1 MATQTPEMEEG
12 GTGGGFISSLPAML
26 WQRRWFVILPVMV
39 ATIAGLVTAFLM
51 HPVYESSATVL
62 IESQQVP
69 DDLIS
74 ALSGAGGGNQVSD
87 MIGQRI
93 ARARERVLSRQDLIR
108 LIRTYGLYPR
118 EQRTLPL
125 SKIVDKM
132 RDDTTIQAVDN
143 GLAMGAAPSKK
154 NLGLA
159 NTIAITVAFDYD
171 NPVKAQ
177 LVAQQFVDHFLEADA
192 STQVSQATDTV
203 NFLTEQA
210 NQIQAQIAQLE
221 QRATQM
227 RAQYGPI
234 LALNG
239 MSGNSGTDGSQIE
252 AQIAAIQAQ
261 NSKLETAQDNGG
273 VQNQAVAQAEAQLRV
288 AQARFSD
295 SHPDVIAAKAQLEA
309 AKKDASSKM
318 QSDPIKA
325 QIQAN
330 RAQVAALAQARNLA
344 ASNSAAYH
352 AAAARA
358 PAIASRLDQ
367 LEKAADVL
375 RDQYRGIGVKLQ
387 AAQIQARMES
397 EQKGERLTLS
407 DPPVV
412 PDHPLRPNRPLI
424 IAGSI
429 AAGFGLGLAL
439 VLLIELVMR
448 PIRGTAALRNVT
460 GEPPLAVIPDFD
472 QRPSWIAQVIERRV
486 RRKSNAA
493 VRA

>member
-1 MATQTPEMEEG
+1 MATHAPEVENSDA
-12 GTGGGFISSLPAML
+12 GTGFLPALPSML

-74 ALSGAGGGNQVSD
+74 ALSGAGGNQVSD

-108 LIRTYGLYPR
+108 LIRTYGLYTR

-125 SKIVDKM
+125 SRIVDKM
-132 RDDTTIQAVDN
+132 RNDTTIAAVDN
-143 GLAMGAAPSKK
+143 GLAGITPNRR

-171 NPVKAQ
+171 DPVKAQ

-210 NQIQAQIAQLE
+210 NQIQTQIAQLE
-221 QRATQM
+221 QRSTAIRSQNGM
-227 RAQYGPI
+227 I

-239 MSGNSGTDGSQIE
+239 LSGNAGADGSQIQS
-252 AQIAAIQAQ
+252 QIAAIQAQ
-261 NSKLETAQDNGG
+261 NMKLETAQENGG

-288 AQARFSD
+288 LQAKFSD
-295 SHPDVIAAKAQLEA
+295 THPDVLTAKAQLEA
-309 AKKDASSKM
+309 ARRDASTRM
-318 QSDPIKA
+318 QADPIKA
-325 QIQAN
+325 QMQAN
-330 RAQVAALAQARNLA
+330 QAQIAALNQARNMA

-352 AAAARA
+352 SAAARA
-358 PAIASRLDQ
+358 PALAAQLDQ

-375 RDQYRGIGVKLQ
+375 RDQYRGIGVKLP

-429 AAGFGLGLAL
+429 AAGLGLGLGL

-460 GEPPLAVIPDFD
+460 GEAPLAVIPDFD
-472 QRPSWIAQVIERRV
+472 LRPSWIAQMIERRV
-486 RRKSNAA
+486 RRKTNAA

>member
-1 MATQTPEMEEG
+1 MATHAPEVENSDA
-12 GTGGGFISSLPAML
+12 GTGFLPALPSML

-74 ALSGAGGGNQVSD
+74 ALSGAGGNQVSD

-108 LIRTYGLYPR
+108 LIRTYGLYTR

-125 SKIVDKM
+125 SRIVDKM
-132 RDDTTIQAVDN
+132 RNDTTIAAVDN
-143 GLAMGAAPSKK
+143 GLAGITPNRR

-171 NPVKAQ
+171 DPVKAQ

-210 NQIQAQIAQLE
+210 NQIQTQIAQLE
-221 QRATQM
+221 QRSTAIRSQNGM
-227 RAQYGPI
+227 I

-239 MSGNSGTDGSQIE
+239 LSGNAGADGSQIQS
-252 AQIAAIQAQ
+252 QIAAIQAQ
-261 NSKLETAQDNGG
+261 NMKLETAQENGG

-288 AQARFSD
+288 LQAKFAD
-295 SHPDVIAAKAQLEA
+295 THPDVLTAKAQLEA
-309 AKKDASSKM
+309 ARRDASTRM
-318 QSDPIKA
+318 QADPIKA
-325 QIQAN
+325 QMQAN
-330 RAQVAALAQARNLA
+330 QAQIAALNQARNMA

-352 AAAARA
+352 SAAARA
-358 PAIASRLDQ
+358 PALAAQLDQ

-429 AAGFGLGLAL
+429 AAGLGLGLGL

-460 GEPPLAVIPDFD
+460 GEAPLAVIPDFD
-472 QRPSWIAQVIERRV
+472 LRPSWIAQMIERRV
-486 RRKSNAA
+486 RRKTNAA

>member
-1 MATQTPEMEEG
+1 MATQLSEAE
-12 GTGGGFISSLPAML
+12 TGGGGGGFVSALPAML
-26 WQRRWFVILPVMV
+26 WQRRWFVIVPVV
-39 ATIAGLVTAFLM
+39 AATVGGLVTAFLM

-69 DDLIS
+69 DDLIG
-74 ALSGAGGGNQVSD
+74 ALSGGGSQVSD

-118 EQRTLPL
+118 EQRTMPL

-132 RDDTTIQAVDN
+132 RDDTTVQAIDN
-143 GLAMGAAPSKK
+143 AMMGGAPSKK

-159 NTIAITVAFDYD
+159 NTIAITVAFQYD

-192 STQVSQATDTV
+192 STQASQATDTV
-203 NFLTEQA
+203 NFLSEQA
-210 NQIQAQIAQLE
+210 NQIQSQIQQLE
-221 QRATQM
+221 GKALQIRSQNGT
-227 RAQYGPI
+227 I
-234 LALNG
+234 LALGNL
-239 MSGNSGTDGSQIE
+239 SGNTTQDYGQIE
-252 AQIAAIQAQ
+252 TQIAGLQSQ
-261 NSKLETAQDNGG
+261 STRLQTAQDQG
-273 VQNQAVAQAEAQLRV
+273 VTPTDTAVGQAEAQLRI
-288 AQARFSD
+288 AEARFSD
-295 SHPDVIAAKAQLEA
+295 THPDVIAAKAQLAA
-309 AKKDASSKM
+309 AKSAAAAKPSV
-318 QSDPIKA
+318 DPI
-325 QIQAN
+325 QSQLTAN
-330 RAQVAALAQARNLA
+330 RSQIAALQNARNMM
-344 ASNSAAYH
+344 ASNSAAAR

-358 PAIASRLDQ
+358 PAIASQLDQ
-367 LEKAADVL
+367 LEKAAEVL

-429 AAGFGLGLAL
+429 AGGFGFGLML
-439 VLLIELVMR
+439 VLLIEIIMR
-448 PIRGTAALRNVT
+448 PIRGTAALRAAL
-460 GEPPLAVIPDFD
+460 GEAPLAVIPDFD
-472 QRPSWIAQVIERRV
+472 LRPSWIAQMIERRV
-486 RRKSNAA
+486 RRKSNAS

>member
-1 MATQTPEMEEG
+1 MATQPPEAETG
-12 GTGGGFISSLPAML
+12 NAGGGFLSALPTML
-26 WQRRWFVILPVMV
+26 WQRRWFVIVPVMT
-39 ATIAGLVTAFLM
+39 ATIAGVVTAFLM

-69 DDLIS
+69 DDLIG
-74 ALSGAGGGNQVSD
+74 ALAGGGSQVSD

-132 RDDTTIQAVDN
+132 RNDTTIQAVDS
-143 GLAMGAAPSKK
+143 GVLAAPTKK

-171 NPVKAQ
+171 DPVKAQ

-192 STQVSQATDTV
+192 SVQASQATDTV

-210 NQIQAQIAQLE
+210 NQLQAQIQQLE
-221 QRATQM
+221 QKALQIRSENGTV
-227 RAQYGPI
+227 
-234 LALNG
+234 LALGGLGGASDNP
-239 MSGNSGTDGSQIE
+239 
-252 AQIAAIQAQ
+252 AQIASQIASLQSQ
-261 NSKLETAQDNGG
+261 NARLETVQDAG
-273 VQNQAVAQAEAQLRV
+273 VTPTDSAVAQAEAQLRT
-288 AQARFSD
+288 AQAKFSD
-295 SHPDVIAAKAQLEA
+295 THPDVIAAKAQLEA
-309 AKKDASSKM
+309 AKAAAAQKPKVDTL
-318 QSDPIKA
+318 KA
-325 QIQAN
+325 QLDAN
-330 RAQVAALAQARNLA
+330 RAQIAAL
-344 ASNSAAYH
+344 NSARALLTSNAAAAR

-358 PAIASRLDQ
+358 PAVQSQLQQ
-367 LEKAADVL
+367 LEKAADTL
-375 RDQYRGIGVKLQ
+375 RDQYRGIGLKLQ

-429 AAGFGLGLAL
+429 AAGFGLGFVL
-439 VLLIELVMR
+439 VLLIEFVMR
-448 PIRGTAALRNVT
+448 PIRGTAALRAVI

-472 QRPSWIAQVIERRV
+472 QRPSWIARMIERRV
-486 RRKSNAA
+486 RRKSNKA
-493 VRA
+493 VRV

>member
-1 MATQTPEMEEG
+1 MATQLSEAE
-12 GTGGGFISSLPAML
+12 TGGGGGGFVSALPAML
-26 WQRRWFVILPVMV
+26 WQRRWFVIVPVV
-39 ATIAGLVTAFLM
+39 AATVGGLVTAFLM

-69 DDLIS
+69 DDLIG
-74 ALSGAGGGNQVSD
+74 ALSGGGSKVSD

-118 EQRTLPL
+118 EQRTMPL

-132 RDDTTIQAVDN
+132 RDDTTVQAIDN
-143 GLAMGAAPSKK
+143 AMMGGAPSKK

-159 NTIAITVAFDYD
+159 NTIAITVAFQYD

-192 STQVSQATDTV
+192 STQASQATDTV
-203 NFLTEQA
+203 NFLSEQA
-210 NQIQAQIAQLE
+210 NQIQSQIQQLE
-221 QRATQM
+221 GKALQIRSQNGT
-227 RAQYGPI
+227 I
-234 LALNG
+234 LALGNL
-239 MSGNSGTDGSQIE
+239 SGNTTQDYGQIE
-252 AQIAAIQAQ
+252 TQIAGLQSQ
-261 NSKLETAQDNGG
+261 STRLQTAQDQG
-273 VQNQAVAQAEAQLRV
+273 VTPTDTAVGQAEAQLRI
-288 AQARFSD
+288 AEARFSD
-295 SHPDVIAAKAQLEA
+295 THPDVIAAKAQLAA
-309 AKKDASSKM
+309 AKSAAAAKPSV
-318 QSDPIKA
+318 DPI
-325 QIQAN
+325 QSQLTAN
-330 RAQVAALAQARNLA
+330 RSQIAALQNARNMM
-344 ASNSAAYH
+344 ASNSAAAR

-358 PAIASRLDQ
+358 PAIASQLDQ
-367 LEKAADVL
+367 LEKAAEVL

-429 AAGFGLGLAL
+429 AGGFGFGLML
-439 VLLIELVMR
+439 VLLIEIIMR
-448 PIRGTAALRNVT
+448 PIRGTAALRAAL
-460 GEPPLAVIPDFD
+460 GEAPLAVIPDFD
-472 QRPSWIAQVIERRV
+472 LRPSWIAQMIERRV
-486 RRKSNAA
+486 RRKSNAS

>member
-1 MATQTPEMEEG
+1 MATRAPEVDEAG
-12 GTGGGFISSLPAML
+12 AGGGFLSALPAML

-39 ATIAGLVTAFLM
+39 ATVAGLVTAFLM

-74 ALSGAGGGNQVSD
+74 ALSGSGNSQTD

-118 EQRTLPL
+118 EQRTMPL

-132 RDDTTIQAVDN
+132 RDDTTIAAVDN
-143 GLAMGAAPSKK
+143 GLAMGAAPSRR

-171 NPVKAQ
+171 DPVKAQ

-192 STQVSQATDTV
+192 STQASQATDTV

-210 NQIQAQIAQLE
+210 NTIQAQIAQIEQRATAIRSENGSILALGGLSGNPGSDSTQIQAQIA
-221 QRATQM
+221 
-227 RAQYGPI
+227 
-234 LALNG
+234 ALQTEN
-239 MSGNSGTDGSQIE
+239 T
-252 AQIAAIQAQ
+252 
-261 NSKLETAQDNGG
+261 KLQTAQTNGG
-273 VQNQAVAQAEAQLRV
+273 MTDQAVAQAEANLRV

-295 SHPDVIAAKAQLEA
+295 THPDVIAAKAQVSA
-309 AKKDASSKM
+309 AKAASAGRMKA
-318 QSDPIKA
+318 DPI
-325 QIQAN
+325 QVQLSAN
-330 RAQVAALAQARNLA
+330 RAQIASLNQARSMMM
-344 ASNSAAYH
+344 SNSSAYQ

-358 PAIASRLDQ
+358 PAVTAQLEQ
-367 LEKAADVL
+367 LEKAADTL

-424 IAGSI
+424 IVGAIAG
-429 AAGFGLGLAL
+429 GFALGLAL
-439 VLLIELVMR
+439 VLLIELLLR
-448 PIRGTAALRNVT
+448 PIRGTTALRNVI
-460 GEPPLAVIPDFD
+460 GEAPLAVIPDFD
-472 QRPSWIAQVIERRV
+472 LRPSWITQMIARRV

>member
-1 MATQTPEMEEG
+1 MATQAPEVESG
-12 GTGGGFISSLPAML
+12 GGGGFVSSLPAMV

-74 ALSGAGGGNQVSD
+74 ALSGGGGSQVSD

-108 LIRTYGLYPR
+108 LIRTYSLYPR

-143 GLAMGAAPSKK
+143 GIATGGAPSRK

-159 NTIAITVAFDYD
+159 NTIAITVAYQYE

-210 NQIQAQIAQLE
+210 NQIQTQIAQLE
-221 QRATQM
+221 QRSTQI
-227 RAQYGPI
+227 RAQNGTI

-239 MSGNSGTDGSQIE
+239 LSGNAGADGSQLQ

-261 NSKLETAQDNGG
+261 NVKLETAQENGG
-273 VQNQAVAQAEAQLRV
+273 VQSQSVAQAEAQLRV
-288 AQARFSD
+288 LQAKFSD
-295 SHPDVIAAKAQLEA
+295 THPDVLAAKAQLEA
-309 AKKDASSKM
+309 ARAASATKM
-318 QSDPIKA
+318 QADPIKA
-325 QIQAN
+325 QMQAN
-330 RAQVAALAQARNLA
+330 QAQIAALNQARGLA

-358 PAIASRLDQ
+358 PAIAAQVDQ

-429 AAGFGLGLAL
+429 AGGFIFGLAL
-439 VLLIELVMR
+439 VLLIELVLR
-448 PIRGTAALRNVT
+448 PIRGTLALRSVI
-460 GEPPLAVIPDFD
+460 GEAPLAVIPDFD
-472 QRPSWIAQVIERRV
+472 LRPSWLAQMIERRV

-493 VRA
+493 ARA

>member
-1 MATQTPEMEEG
+1 MATHAPEVENSDA
-12 GTGGGFISSLPAML
+12 GTGFLPALPSML

-74 ALSGAGGGNQVSD
+74 ALSGAGGNQVSD

-108 LIRTYGLYPR
+108 LIRTYGLYTR

-125 SKIVDKM
+125 SRIVDKM
-132 RDDTTIQAVDN
+132 RNDTTIAAVDN
-143 GLAMGAAPSKK
+143 GLAGITPNRR

-171 NPVKAQ
+171 DPVKAQ

-210 NQIQAQIAQLE
+210 NQIQTQIAQLE
-221 QRATQM
+221 QRSTAIRSQNGM
-227 RAQYGPI
+227 I

-239 MSGNSGTDGSQIE
+239 LSGNAGADGSQIQS
-252 AQIAAIQAQ
+252 QIAAIQAQ
-261 NSKLETAQDNGG
+261 NMKLETAQENGG

-288 AQARFSD
+288 LQAKFSD
-295 SHPDVIAAKAQLEA
+295 THPDVLTAKAQLEA
-309 AKKDASSKM
+309 ARRDASTRM
-318 QSDPIKA
+318 QADPIKA
-325 QIQAN
+325 QMQAN
-330 RAQVAALAQARNLA
+330 QAQIAALNQARNMA

-352 AAAARA
+352 SAAARA
-358 PAIASRLDQ
+358 PALAAQLDQ

-429 AAGFGLGLAL
+429 AAGLGLGLGL

-460 GEPPLAVIPDFD
+460 GEAPLAVIPDFD
-472 QRPSWIAQVIERRV
+472 LRPSWIAQMIERRV
-486 RRKSNAA
+486 RRKTNAA

>member
-1 MATQTPEMEEG
+1 MATQALEVESNG
-12 GTGGGFISSLPAML
+12 AGGGFVSSLPAML
-26 WQRRWFVILPVMV
+26 WQRRWFVIIPVMV

-74 ALSGAGGGNQVSD
+74 ALSGGGSSQVSD

-132 RDDTTIQAVDN
+132 RDDTTIQAIDN
-143 GLAMGAAPSKK
+143 GIATGMAPSRK

-159 NTIAITVAFDYD
+159 NTIAIEVAFQYD

-221 QRATQM
+221 QRATDI
-227 RAQYGPI
+227 RAQNGPT

-239 MSGNSGTDGSQIE
+239 LSGNSIADGSNLQ

-261 NSKLETAQDNGG
+261 NIKLETAQENGG

-288 AQARFSD
+288 AQAKFSD
-295 SHPDVIAAKAQLEA
+295 THPDVLAAKAQVEA
-309 AKKDASSKM
+309 AKRDASTRM

-325 QIQAN
+325 QMQAN
-330 RAQVAALAQARNLA
+330 QAQISALNQARSLA
-344 ASNSAAYH
+344 ASNSAAYR

-358 PAIASRLDQ
+358 PALAAQIDQ
-367 LEKAADVL
+367 IEKAADLL
-375 RDQYRGIGVKLQ
+375 REQYRGIGVKLQ

-429 AAGFGLGLAL
+429 AGGFGLGLAL

-448 PIRGTAALRNVT
+448 PIRGTAALRGVT
-460 GEPPLAVIPDFD
+460 GEAPLAVIPDFD
-472 QRPSWIAQVIERRV
+472 QRPSWIAQMIERRV

>member
-1 MATQTPEMEEG
+1 
-12 GTGGGFISSLPAML
+12 
-26 WQRRWFVILPVMV
+26 
-39 ATIAGLVTAFLM
+39 
-51 HPVYESSATVL
+51 
-62 IESQQVP
+62 VP
-69 DDLIS
+69 DDLIG
-74 ALSGAGGGNQVSD
+74 ALSGGGGGQVND

-132 RDDTTIQAVDN
+132 RNDTTIQAIDN
-143 GLAMGAAPSKK
+143 SILGGAPSKK
-154 NLGLA
+154 NLGLQ
-159 NTIAITVAFDYD
+159 NTIAITIAFDYD
-171 NPVKAQ
+171 NAAKAQ

-192 STQVSQATDTV
+192 STQASQATDTV

-210 NQIQAQIAQLE
+210 NQIQAQIQQLE
-221 QRATQM
+221 QKALQIRSENGTV
-227 RAQYGPI
+227 
-234 LALNG
+234 LALG
-239 MSGNSGTDGSQIE
+239 GLSGNAGADAGQIASQI
-252 AQIAAIQAQ
+252 ANLQSQ
-261 NSKLETAQDNGG
+261 NFRLETAQDAGATPTDT
-273 VQNQAVAQAEAQLRV
+273 AVAQAEAQLRTL
-288 AQARFSD
+288 QAKFSD

-309 AKKDASSKM
+309 AKAAAAQKPKI
-318 QSDPIKA
+318 DPLQTQLA
-325 QIQAN
+325 AN
-330 RAQVAALAQARNLA
+330 RAQIAAL
-344 ASNSAAYH
+344 NSARSLMTSNAAAAR

-358 PAIASRLDQ
+358 PAVQSQLEQ
-367 LEKAADVL
+367 LEKAAEVL

-429 AAGFGLGLAL
+429 AAGFGFGLAL

-448 PIRGTAALRNVT
+448 PIRGTAALRAAI

-472 QRPSWIAQVIERRV
+472 QRPSWIAQMIERRV
-486 RRKSNAA
+486 RRKANKA
-493 VRA
+493 VRV

>member
-1 MATQTPEMEEG
+1 MATQSPEVENG
-12 GTGGGFISSLPAML
+12 AAGSGFISSLPSML

-74 ALSGAGGGNQVSD
+74 ALSGGGGNQVSD

-93 ARARERVLSRQDLIR
+93 ARARERVLSRQELIR

-118 EQRTLPL
+118 EQRTMPL

-132 RDDTTIQAVDN
+132 RDDTTIAAVDN
-143 GLAMGAAPSKK
+143 GVATGMMPSRR

-159 NTIAITVAFDYD
+159 NTIAITVSFDYD
-171 NPVKAQ
+171 NPIKAQ
-177 LVAQQFVDHFLEADA
+177 AVAQEFVNHFLEADA

-210 NQIQAQIAQLE
+210 NQIQAQISQLE

-227 RAQYGPI
+227 RASNGSI

-239 MSGNSGTDGSQIE
+239 LSGNQGADVSQIE
-252 AQIAAIQAQ
+252 SQIAGIQAE
-261 NSKLETAQDNGG
+261 NAKLITARDNGG
-273 VQNQAVAQAEAQLRV
+273 VQNQAVAQAEAQLRM
-288 AQARFSD
+288 AQAKFSD
-295 SHPDVIAAKAQLEA
+295 THPDVIAAKAQLEA
-309 AKKDASSKM
+309 AKRDASAKM
-318 QSDPIKA
+318 QTDPIQA
-325 QIQAN
+325 QLQAN
-330 RAQVAALAQARNLA
+330 RAQIASLNQARNMV
-344 ASNSAAYH
+344 ASHSAAYQ
-352 AAAARA
+352 AAASRA
-358 PAIASRLDQ
+358 PALAAQLDQ

-375 RDQYRGIGVKLQ
+375 RDQYRGIGIKLQ

-460 GEPPLAVIPDFD
+460 GEAPLAVIPDFD
-472 QRPSWIAQVIERRV
+472 LRPSWIAQMIERRV
-486 RRKSNAA
+486 RRKSNAVA
-493 VRA
+493 RA

>member
-1 MATQTPEMEEG
+1 MATHAPEVENSDA
-12 GTGGGFISSLPAML
+12 GTGFLPALPSML

-74 ALSGAGGGNQVSD
+74 ALSGAGGNQVSD

-108 LIRTYGLYPR
+108 LIRTYGLYTR

-125 SKIVDKM
+125 SRIVDKM
-132 RDDTTIQAVDN
+132 RNDTTIAAVDN
-143 GLAMGAAPSKK
+143 GLAGITPNRR

-171 NPVKAQ
+171 DPVKAQ

-210 NQIQAQIAQLE
+210 NQIQTQIAQLE
-221 QRATQM
+221 QRSTAIRSQNGM
-227 RAQYGPI
+227 I

-239 MSGNSGTDGSQIE
+239 LSGNAGADGSQIQS
-252 AQIAAIQAQ
+252 QIAAIQAQ
-261 NSKLETAQDNGG
+261 NMKLETAQENGG

-288 AQARFSD
+288 LQAKFSD
-295 SHPDVIAAKAQLEA
+295 THPDVLTAKAQLEA
-309 AKKDASSKM
+309 ARRDASTRM
-318 QSDPIKA
+318 QADPIKA
-325 QIQAN
+325 QMQAN
-330 RAQVAALAQARNLA
+330 QAQIAALNQARSLA
-344 ASNSAAYH
+344 ASNSAAYRN
-352 AAAARA
+352 AAARA
-358 PAIASRLDQ
+358 PALAAQPDQ

-375 RDQYRGIGVKLQ
+375 RDQYRGLGIKLQ

-429 AAGFGLGLAL
+429 AGGLGLGLAL

-460 GEPPLAVIPDFD
+460 GEAPLAVIPDFD
-472 QRPSWIAQVIERRV
+472 LRPSWIAQMIERRV
-486 RRKSNAA
+486 RRKTNAA

>member
-1 MATQTPEMEEG
+1 MATQPEVETG
-12 GTGGGFISSLPAML
+12 NAGGGFLSALPAML
-26 WQRRWFVILPVMV
+26 WQRRWFVIVPVMA

-69 DDLIS
+69 DDLIG
-74 ALSGAGGGNQVSD
+74 ALAGGGSQVSD

-108 LIRTYGLYPR
+108 LIRTYSLYPR
-118 EQRTLPL
+118 EQRTMPL
-125 SKIVDKM
+125 SRIVDKM
-132 RDDTTIQAVDN
+132 RNATTIQAVDN
-143 GLAMGAAPSKK
+143 SLIGAAPSKK

-171 NPVKAQ
+171 EPVKAQ

-192 STQVSQATDTV
+192 SVQSSQATDTV

-210 NQIQAQIAQLE
+210 NQIQAQIQQLE
-221 QRATQM
+221 QKALQIRSENGT
-227 RAQYGPI
+227 I
-234 LALNG
+234 LALGGLGGAADNPAQI
-239 MSGNSGTDGSQIE
+239 TSQI
-252 AQIAAIQAQ
+252 AGLQSQ
-261 NSKLETAQDNGG
+261 NARLETVQDAG
-273 VQNQAVAQAEAQLRV
+273 VTPTDSAVAQAEAQLRT
-288 AQARFSD
+288 AQAKFSD
-295 SHPDVIAAKAQLEA
+295 THPDVIAAKAQLEA
-309 AKKDASSKM
+309 AKAAAAQKPKVDTL
-318 QSDPIKA
+318 KA
-325 QIQAN
+325 QLDAN
-330 RAQVAALAQARNLA
+330 RAQIAAL
-344 ASNSAAYH
+344 NSARALLTSNAAAAR

-358 PAIASRLDQ
+358 PAVQSQLQQ
-367 LEKAADVL
+367 LEKAADTL
-375 RDQYRGIGVKLQ
+375 RDQYRGIGLKLQ

-429 AAGFGLGLAL
+429 AAGFGFGLVL
-439 VLLIELVMR
+439 VLLIEFVTR
-448 PIRGTAALRNVT
+448 PIRGTAALRGVI

-472 QRPSWIAQVIERRV
+472 QRPSWIARMIERRV
-486 RRKSNAA
+486 RSKSSKA
-493 VRA
+493 VRV

>member
-1 MATQTPEMEEG
+1 MATQPPEAEAG
-12 GTGGGFISSLPAML
+12 IGAGFVSAIPAML
-26 WQRRWFVILPVMV
+26 WQRRWFVILPVV
-39 ATIAGLVTAFLM
+39 AATVAGLVTAFLI

-69 DDLIS
+69 DDLIG
-74 ALSGAGGGNQVSD
+74 ALSGGGGQVND

-118 EQRTLPL
+118 EQQTLPL

-132 RDDTTIQAVDN
+132 RDDTTIEAVDN
-143 GLAMGAAPSKK
+143 SFMGAVPSRK

-171 NPVKAQ
+171 DPTKAQ
-177 LVAQQFVDHFLEADA
+177 MVAQQFVDHFLEADA
-192 STQVSQATDTV
+192 STQASQATDTV

-210 NQIQAQIAQLE
+210 NQIQAQIQQLE
-221 QRATQM
+221 QKALQIRSQNGAV
-227 RAQYGPI
+227 
-234 LALNG
+234 LALG
-239 MSGNSGTDGSQIE
+239 GLSAMGSGDSGQIASQIAGLE
-252 AQIAAIQAQ
+252 AE
-261 NSKLETAQDNGG
+261 NLKLKSARTAGAEPADS
-273 VQNQAVAQAEAQLRV
+273 AVAQAEAQLRV
-288 AQARFSD
+288 AQAKYSD
-295 SHPDVIAAKAQLEA
+295 THPDVLAAKAQLDA
-309 AKKDASSKM
+309 AKRSAAAKPGL
-318 QSDPIKA
+318 DPVQA
-325 QIQAN
+325 QLAGN
-330 RAQVAALAQARNLA
+330 RAQIAALQSARSMLTN
-344 ASNSAAYH
+344 NSD
-352 AAAARA
+352 AARA
-358 PAIASRLDQ
+358 AASRAPAVQSQLDQ
-367 LEKAADVL
+367 LEKAAEVL

-439 VLLIELVMR
+439 VLLIEIVLR
-448 PIRGTAALRNVT
+448 PIRGTAALRAAI
-460 GEPPLAVIPDFD
+460 GEPPLAVVPDFD
-472 QRPSWIAQVIERRV
+472 QRPSWIAQMIERRV
-486 RRKSNAA
+486 RRKSKVA
-493 VRA
+493 VRV

>member
-1 MATQTPEMEEG
+1 MATQPEIENSG
-12 GTGGGFISSLPAML
+12 AGGGFVSSLPAML
-26 WQRRWFVILPVMV
+26 WQRRWFVIVPVMV

-74 ALSGAGGGNQVSD
+74 ALSGGGGNQVSD

-108 LIRTYGLYPR
+108 LIRTYSLYPR

-132 RDDTTIQAVDN
+132 RNDTTIQAVDN
-143 GLAMGAAPSKK
+143 GLAMGAVPSKK

-159 NTIAITVAFDYD
+159 NTIAITVAFQYD

-192 STQVSQATDTV
+192 STQASQATDTV

-221 QRATQM
+221 QRSTDI
-227 RAQYGPI
+227 RAQNGAT

-239 MSGNSGTDGSQIE
+239 LSGNSVADGSNLQ
-252 AQIAAIQAQ
+252 AQIAGIQAQ
-261 NSKLETAQDNGG
+261 NMKLETAQENGG

-288 AQARFSD
+288 AQAKFSD
-295 SHPDVIAAKAQLEA
+295 THPDVLAAKAQLEA
-309 AKKDASSKM
+309 AKRDASTKM

-325 QIQAN
+325 QMQAN
-330 RAQVAALAQARNLA
+330 QAQIAALNQARNLA
-344 ASNSAAYH
+344 ASNSAAYR

-358 PAIASRLDQ
+358 PALAAQ
-367 LEKAADVL
+367 LEQIEKAADLL
-375 RDQYRGIGVKLQ
+375 REQYRGLGVKLQ

-448 PIRGTAALRNVT
+448 PIRGTAALRSVT
-460 GEPPLAVIPDFD
+460 GEAPLAVIPDFD
-472 QRPSWIAQVIERRV
+472 LRPSWIAQMIERRV

>member
-12 GTGGGFISSLPAML
+12 GSGGGFISSIPAML
-26 WQRRWFVILPVMV
+26 WQRRWVVILPVMV
-39 ATIAGLVTAFLM
+39 ATVAGLVTAFLM

-74 ALSGAGGGNQVSD
+74 ALSGGGGNQVSD

-132 RDDTTIQAVDN
+132 RNDTTIQAVDN
-143 GLAMGAAPSKK
+143 GLAVGAAPGKK

-171 NPVKAQ
+171 NPIKAQ
-177 LVAQQFVDHFLEADA
+177 AVAQQFVDHFLEADA
-192 STQVSQATDTV
+192 STQASQATDTV

-239 MSGNSGTDGSQIE
+239 LSGNPGTDGSQIE
-252 AQIAAIQAQ
+252 SQIAAIQAQ
-261 NSKLETAQDNGG
+261 NSKLESAQDNGG
-273 VQNQAVAQAEAQLRV
+273 VQDQAVAQAEAQLRV

-309 AKKDASSKM
+309 AKRDASSRP
-318 QSDPIKA
+318 QADPVKA
-325 QIQAN
+325 QLQAN
-330 RAQVAALAQARNLA
+330 RAQIAALAQARNMA
-344 ASNSAAYH
+344 ASNASAYH
-352 AAAARA
+352 AAAAKA
-358 PAIASRLDQ
+358 PAIASQLDQ

-429 AAGFGLGLAL
+429 AAGFGIGLAM
-439 VLLIELVMR
+439 VLLIELIMR
-448 PIRGTAALRNVT
+448 PIRGTIALRNVT
-460 GEPPLAVIPDFD
+460 GEAPLAVIPDFD
-472 QRPSWIAQVIERRV
+472 QRPNWIAQLIERRV

>member
-1 MATQTPEMEEG
+1 MATQPIEVEAG
-12 GTGGGFISSLPAML
+12 GSAGGSLLSSLPAMV
-26 WQRRWFVILPVMV
+26 WQRRWFVIVPIIA
-39 ATIAGLVTAFLM
+39 ATLAGLATAFLM

-69 DDLIS
+69 DDLIG
-74 ALSGAGGGNQVSD
+74 ALSGGGNRMND
-87 MIGQRI
+87 MIGPRI

-118 EQRTLPL
+118 EQSTLPL

-132 RDDTTIQAVDN
+132 RDATTIQAVDN
-143 GLAMGAAPSKK
+143 GISMGGRKT
-154 NLGLA
+154 LGLA

-171 NPVKAQ
+171 DPTKAQ
-177 LVAQQFVDHFLEADA
+177 QVAQQFVDHFLEADA
-192 STQVSQATDTV
+192 STQASQATDTV

-210 NQIQAQIAQLE
+210 NQIQSQIQQL
-221 QRATQM
+221 QDKALQIRSQNGTV
-227 RAQYGPI
+227 
-234 LALNG
+234 LALGAMAGAND
-239 MSGNSGTDGSQIE
+239 NP
-252 AQIAAIQAQ
+252 AAVAGQVASLQAQ
-261 NSKLETAQDNGG
+261 NFKLESIQDAG
-273 VQNQAVAQAEAQLRV
+273 VAPTDTAVAQAEAQLRT
-288 AQARFSD
+288 AQAKFSD
-295 SHPDVIAAKAQLEA
+295 THPDVIAAKAQLEA
-309 AKKDASSKM
+309 ARAASA
-318 QSDPIKA
+318 QRPRVDTLKA
-325 QIQAN
+325 QLEAN
-330 RAQVAALAQARNLA
+330 RAQIAALNNARSLLQSNA
-344 ASNSAAYH
+344 AAAR

-358 PAIASRLDQ
+358 PALQSQLDQ
-367 LEKAADVL
+367 LEKAAEVL

-429 AAGFGLGLAL
+429 MAGLLFGLAL
-439 VLLIELVMR
+439 VILIELITH
-448 PIRGTAALRNVT
+448 PIRGTAALRAVI

-472 QRPSWIAQVIERRV
+472 QRPSWIAQLIERRV
-486 RRKSNAA
+486 RRKSNPA